1 MAERRRICPTSK
13 INMNRS
19 LIKYILGT
27 WLVAAVLPAA
37 AQSGDEQGLIIPP
50 STSLPQDRQAIVEAN
65 NGWWK
70 ESRRNYAE
78 RMSWYNEAKFG
89 CFIHWGVYS
98 VPAGIWKGKKLG
110 GSFNSYLKNLVI
122 TDDFFFKG
130 TEPSLT
136 FLNNLE
142 SYTSIADLENQIK
155 MNLVKVDK
163 GGFLF
168 PFYTYIYEKE
178 THILEIICTPNMDKT
193 KSYFVG

>member
-1 MAERRRICPTSK
+1 MKKFLNKFISICILIFESSVLLSASEK
-13 INMNRS
+13 INEGGF
-19 LIKYILGT
+19 IKDFFQVPISILEENENIGK
-27 WLVAAVLPAA
+27 LVDVKYPTEFLP
-37 AQSGDEQGLIIPP
+37 
-50 STSLPQDRQAIVEAN
+50 
-65 NGWWK
+65 
-70 ESRRNYAE
+70 
-78 RMSWYNEAKFG
+78 
-89 CFIHWGVYS
+89 CFIFVF
-98 VPAGIWKGKKLG
+98 KKDNYLYEVMANSENMDYIRLEEMNLDEYISLG
-110 GSFNSYLKNLVI
+110 FLRVSNLKTKQ

-193 KSYFVG
+193 KSYFVGGWSYH